1 VPDLRYHVISLVA
14 VFLALAVGILLGVA
28 MADRGVISAR
38 LQAEITD
45 VSNRLNRQQTQM
57 ERLRERTAE
66 DEQLMQGMAEHLVSG
81 RLLGLRV
88 ALVSGPYADP
98 EVVQDVQSDLLAA
111 GAELSGPMTLKAPAD
126 RREVSSSGAG
136 ATPLAESYVAA
147 ARELLRAPEDD
158 GVPPDAV
165 VFVGGGRIP
174 PEAPRGT
181 LDALN
186 EAQARMLEV
195 WTASGV
201 RVVAAEYS
209 GSGRSEVELFQSAG
223 VPSVDNADSP
233 AGRAAIVQLILS
245 EDDGSYGT
253 KETASDFFPPP
264 PEG

>member
-1 VPDLRYHVISLVA
+1 MPDLRYHVISLVA

-57 ERLRERTAE
+57 EHLRERTAE
-66 DEQLMQGMAEHLVSG
+66 DEQLMQGMAEHLISG

-88 ALVSGPYADP
+88 ALISGPYADP
-98 EVVQDVQSDLLAA
+98 EVVQDIQSDLLAA
-111 GAELSGPMTLKAPAD
+111 GADLSGPLTLEAPSD
-126 RREVSSSGAG
+126 RSEVSSPDGQTS
-136 ATPLAESYVAA
+136 PLAEDYVAA
-147 ARELLRAPEDD
+147 AREVLRSPEDD
-158 GVPPDAV
+158 GIPPDAV

-174 PEAPRGT
+174 PDAPPGT
-181 LDALN
+181 LEALN

-195 WTASGV
+195 WTSSGV
-201 RVVAAEYS
+201 RVVAAEAS
-209 GSGRSEVELFQSAG
+209 GSGRSEVELFQGAG
-223 VPSVDNADSP
+223 IPSVDNADDP

-253 KETASDFFPPP
+253 KETATDFFPPP

>member
-1 VPDLRYHVISLVA
+1 MPDLRYHVISLVA

-66 DEQLMQGMAEHLVSG
+66 DEQLMQGMAEHLISG

-98 EVVQDVQSDLLAA
+98 EVVQDVQSDLLSA
-111 GAELSGPMTLKAPAD
+111 GAELSGPVTLEAPAD
-126 RREVSSSGAG
+126 RSEVSAPGG
-136 ATPLAESYVAA
+136 ETTPLAETYLAT
-147 ARELLRAPEDD
+147 AREVLRSPEAD
-158 GVPPDAV
+158 GIPPDAI
-165 VFVGGGRIP
+165 VFVGGGGIP
-174 PEAPRGT
+174 PDAPPGT
-181 LDALN
+181 PEALN
-186 EAQARMLEV
+186 EAQARMLELF
-195 WTASGV
+195 ASSGV
-201 RVVAAEYS
+201 RVVAAEAS
-209 GSGRSEVELFQSAG
+209 GPARSEVELFQSAG
-223 VPSVDNADSP
+223 VPSVDNADDP

-264 PEG
+264 PED